1 MLTVVV
7 YDTPRTQGSKV
18 AFISKST
25 GKAGMKEQLGN
36 DLKTW
41 REAVKSAALDAMADP
56 VMGGAPGGYPLTGP
70 LVASVTYTLYKPTSA
85 PKRKPSWPMGKKNDL
100 DKLLRSTFDSLTAAG
115 VWGDDGQVVEL
126 TRLAKYY
133 TVSQPGMPLPLAGAA
148 HMFAIAGTRSDLL
161 ATPGAVIRVA
171 SIEEL
176 PGMREGWF

>member
-18 AFISKST
+18 AFISRST
-25 GKAGMKEQLGN
+25 GRAGMKEQLGD

-41 REAVKSAALDAMADP
+41 REAVKSAALDAMARFP
-56 VMGGAPGGYPLTGP
+56 GAYPLTGP
-70 LVASVTYTLYKPTSA
+70 LVASVTYTLYKPQSA

-133 TVSQPGMPLPLAGAA
+133 TVSQPGMPLPLAGPA

-161 ATPGAVIRVA
+161 STPGAVIRVA

-176 PGMREGWF
+176 PGMREGWL